1 MLMIQQMKKYKNMD
15 SITKY
20 LNNIAYKFSKGYPDV
35 NDPKDKEILFEM
47 VKNLI
52 KEDEDEDLK
61 KKLIDIINSSDLSD
75 DELRAYTKSITNRGF
90 KGDITGK
97 LNNKGYTQDSFKVGN
112 KAIDYI
118 IDKIADSEAEEFI
131 SYTPKSFR
139 NTPDKG
145 NFSSVTGLS
154 NKLVKDLIDIEPG
167 ADAGGSSI
175 GKGELFLSLAFNDI
189 DNRGGGGDL
198 NYNGKNLEVKGTGG
212 RLGQQAGRGSDFDYL
227 SFLGEKYLEGEELE
241 EFLNDPQNKI
251 INVSIKNIYDKAIK
265 NGAKPQDVIKDV
277 QKALDGVFFNKG
289 LAKKYFNGPADFGDL
304 ADMKIKLTKL
314 NAEAYSQKT
323 NVGAFLFMNSKTGDY
338 VLVDVDNLEDSID
351 AGLFGTIVK
360 NPISGY
366 QWNNPHPNMIIK

>member
-1 MLMIQQMKKYKNMD
+1 MIKMD

-20 LNNIAYKFSKGYPDV
+20 LNNIAYKFSKGYPDI

-131 SYTPKSFR
+131 NYTPKSFR
-139 NTPDKG
+139 NTPDRG
-145 NFSSVTGLS
+145 NFSKVTGLS
-154 NKLVKDLIDIEPG
+154 SKLVKDLIDIEPG

-198 NYNGKNLEVKGTGG
+198 NYDGKNLEVKGTGG

-241 EFLNDPQNKI
+241 EFLNDPQNKV
-251 INVSIKNIYDKAIK
+251 INISLKNIYNQAIK
-265 NGAKPQDVIKDV
+265 NGAKSQDVIKDI

-289 LAKKYFNGPADFGDL
+289 LAKKYFNGPADFQDL
-304 ADMKIKLTKL
+304 AEMKIKLTKL
-314 NAEAYSQKT
+314 NAEAYAQKT